1 MIMKSILQLTVS
13 IGFLFTPTDGR
24 KIAGIIKKIN
34 KALGKVTYPK
44 YCKNSNEY
52 YNFAVFWTIR
62 PSGQY

>member
-44 YCKNSNEY
+44 YCKG
-52 YNFAVFWTIR
+52 F
-62 PSGQY
+62 